1 MTKRVS
7 LEKAAS
13 VHSGR
18 AKCTDCPIYKK
29 TNNLCWGM
37 DMAEICNY
45 AFRKGFK
52 SGYKYHSK
60 LNKKK

>member
-1 MTKRVS
+1 MTKLVS

-13 VHSGR
+13 IHSGR
-18 AKCTDCPIYKK
+18 AKCTDCPAYKS
-29 TNNLCWGM
+29 NNCCIT
-37 DMAEICNY
+37 ICDY

-52 SGYKYHSK
+52 SGYKYNSK